1 MPKVPPSRDLRPRQ
15 RQHARRIIDQV
26 MIRLVH
32 HSLHVPVDVDRV
44 LRGLA
49 GPQDEWLGARAVDDR
64 SLVLPLVPAGLT
76 PEPHTPVTVALA
88 LGPMRLHDDEVLR
101 RLSFGVADMVPET
114 RCDLTVRAAVGHGVW
129 FRLQGEFRGAATI
142 GPDRQ
147 AEAVEAVMQPLLHHI
162 ADRVAALR
170 CSV

>member
-1 MPKVPPSRDLRPRQ
+1 
-15 RQHARRIIDQV
+15 

-32 HSLHVPVDVDRV
+32 HSLHVDGDVDPV
-44 LRGLA
+44 LRA
-49 GPQDEWLGARAVDDR
+49 VAEPQDTWLGARTVDDR

-76 PEPHTPVTVALA
+76 PDPHTPVTVTLA

-101 RLSFGVADMVPET
+101 RLSFGVADLVPDT
-114 RCDLTVRAAVGHGVW
+114 RCDLTVRAATGHGVW
-129 FRLQGEFRGAATI
+129 FRLQGEFRGIATI

-147 AEAVEAVMQPLLHHI
+147 AQAVEAVMQPLLQHI

-170 CSV
+170 CST